1 MPRPLRIEY
10 PNAWYHVMN
19 RGAGHRD
26 IYLSKMHRKIFLE
39 VVKEAVD
46 QFEIEVHAYCLMNN
60 HYHLLIKTRH
70 GNLGRAMRH
79 INGVYTQ
86 RFNRDQKTDGSLFR
100 GRYKALMIEKEAYL
114 LQVSRYIHLNPI
126 TAKITK
132 SLDSYPWSSYL
143 DYVNK
148 EQKNSWL
155 KVTEARA
162 MLNGSNQRLAYMKFV
177 AAGIDQETQAF
188 YDKKNMPVI
197 FGSKEF
203 KEKILNGVEEE
214 QLQSSRS
221 DYNKTKEAPSMN
233 DVERV
238 CAVYF
243 KVDKE
248 ELHKTHDKG
257 NEARKIAIYGS
268 RVWAKEKLSKIA
280 DYYHCQNH
288 SSISKTVKNIQVKI
302 EREVKFAD
310 KIKKIRALLFE
321 K

>member
-26 IYLSKMHRKIFLE
+26 IYTNKKHRQIFLE
-39 VVKEAVD
+39 VVKETID

-60 HYHLLIKTRH
+60 HYHLLIKTPQ

-86 RFNRDQKTDGSLFR
+86 RFNRDQKTDGPLFR
-100 GRYKALMIEKEAYL
+100 GRYKALIVEKEAYL

-126 TAKITK
+126 AAKITK
-132 SLDSYPWSSYL
+132 SLDAYPWSSYL
-143 DYVNK
+143 DYINK
-148 EQKNSWL
+148 GQKNPWL
-155 KVTEARA
+155 TVTEVRA
-162 MLNGSNQRLAYMKFV
+162 MLNGSKQRLAYMKFV

-188 YDKKNMPVI
+188 YEKKNMPVI
-197 FGSKEF
+197 LGSKEF

-221 DYNKTKEAPSMN
+221 DYNKTKEVPSMH
-233 DVERV
+233 DVERI
-238 CAVYF
+238 CAAYF
-243 KVDKE
+243 KIGTE
-248 ELHKTHDKG
+248 RLHKTHDKG

-268 RVWAKEKLSKIA
+268 RVWAKEKLSVIA
-280 DYYHCQNH
+280 NYYHCQNH
-288 SSISKTVKNIQVKI
+288 SSVSKAVKNIQVKI

-310 KIKKIRALLFE
+310 KIKKIRAMLLS
-321 K
+321 